1 MRKSDLARRLLTSLD
16 RAEMNTP
23 LQRSH
28 NPSFSSAPA
37 VLVVDDDDDVR
48 ETLRACL
55 EEEGFIVRTARNGLE
70 ALAQLGDGSPPGL
83 ILLDLMMPEMNGWE
97 VLERLRSDQ
106 ERAAIPVAVMSGSHR
121 GELRSADYVV
131 PKPFDLTT
139 MVELAREHCNARTSS
154 IEALPDSFRHRSDRP
169 SRESIETTAA

>member
-1 MRKSDLARRLLTSLD
+1 
-16 RAEMNTP
+16 MNTS

-55 EEEGFIVRTARNGLE
+55 EEEGFVVRTARNGLE
-70 ALAQLGDGSPPGL
+70 ALAQLSDGTPPGL

-106 ERAAIPVAVMSGSHR
+106 ARSAIPVAVMSGSHR
-121 GELRSADYVV
+121 GEVRSANYVV
-131 PKPFDLTT
+131 PKPFDLTS
-139 MVELAREHCNARTSS
+139 MVELVREHCNSRVPTLD
-154 IEALPDSFRHRSDRP
+154 ALPDSFRHRTDRP
-169 SRESIETTAA
+169 SRESIETNAA